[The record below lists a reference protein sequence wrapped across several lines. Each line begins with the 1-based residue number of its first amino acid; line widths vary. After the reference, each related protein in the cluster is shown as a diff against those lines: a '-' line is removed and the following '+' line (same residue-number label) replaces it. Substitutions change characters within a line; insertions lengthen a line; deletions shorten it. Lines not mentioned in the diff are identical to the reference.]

1 MSPVPWADI
10 KVTGGAERVKRSHG
24 SGEEREKDGAE
35 GGRRDESILLPPFL
49 SSAFSM
55 RFC

>member
-55 RFC
+55 KFC